1 MIEDRIMQMTQSE
14 QQKEKKIIDDN
25 SLKDL
30 WDNFK
35 NIWIRRV
42 PEGEDKEKGVGNV
55 LDEIIA
61 ENLLNQKNEIYPNR

>member
-55 LDEIIA
+55 LDEIIT
-61 ENLLNQKNEIYPNR
+61 ENLLN